1 MPIKLRPMSERGA
14 TPAEALE
21 LMARADGAEARAAKT
36 KADFEAAATVYDEL
50 SSEYLQR
57 AMTAEAER
65 DELRAAL
72 REWAEE
78 GCETPWASEPYE
90 CGKRVPFD
98 PCGPCRAE
106 SICDCP
112 EDPAT
117 PEV

>member
-65 DELRAAL
+65 DELKQALSQYIVDRAPAP
-72 REWAEE
+72 RVIR
-78 GCETPWASEPYE
+78 GPRRFEPV
-90 CGKRVPFD
+90 VP
-98 PCGPCRAE
+98 
-106 SICDCP
+106 
-112 EDPAT
+112 
-117 PEV
+117 